1 MFSSYRL
8 SEDTLSLIL
17 PLFKRLYNS
26 NVKHYQARQTIKL
39 DTSLQYCNFPIMY
52 FLGKLIT

>member
-39 DTSLQYCNFPIMY
+39 DTSL
-52 FLGKLIT
+52 